1 MMMNTQS
8 KIAIEALDHMSEK
21 ADVVTGETVRM
32 SPVGWLP
39 IRASGHIFRSLS
51 NYEEER
57 GGGYA
62 IQNNAGF
69 IVDLPNRNLLSPNA
83 AWYTG
88 EVSAMSYLP
97 KAPAFV
103 VEVRSESDY
112 GADVELKIIQKR
124 NDYFAAGTIVVWDVD
139 LLGDDVVRVYRAGQ
153 PDTPTIYRRGE
164 VAEAEPAVHGWRM
177 PVDDLFK

>member
-1 MMMNTQS
+1 MNTQS
-8 KIAIEALDHMSEK
+8 KITIEAVNDRSDKSE
-21 ADVVTGETVRM
+21 VITGETVRM
-32 SPVGWLP
+32 PPLGWLP
-39 IRASGHIFRSLS
+39 IRAAGHIFRSLS
-51 NYEEER
+51 TYEEEH

-83 AWYTG
+83 AWYIG
-88 EVSAMSYLP
+88 EVGNMSYLQS
-97 KAPAFV
+97 APPFV

-112 GADVELKIIQKR
+112 GADVELKIIHKR
-124 NDYFAAGTIVVWDVD
+124 KDYFAAGTLVVWDVD
-139 LLGDDVVRVYRAGQ
+139 LLGDDVVRVYRAAQ

-164 VAEAEPAVHGWRM
+164 FAEAEPAVPGWLM